1 MQLGWNRF
9 SFGAILRVVWIL
21 EKKDT
26 VRSFKE
32 VAASVYLDPWRA
44 GNCPVCFG

>member
-1 MQLGWNRF
+1 MESVQFWCNSARGLDIRK
-9 SFGAILRVVWIL
+9 
-21 EKKDT
+21 KKDT

-32 VAASVYLDPWRA
+32 VVDSVYLDPWRA